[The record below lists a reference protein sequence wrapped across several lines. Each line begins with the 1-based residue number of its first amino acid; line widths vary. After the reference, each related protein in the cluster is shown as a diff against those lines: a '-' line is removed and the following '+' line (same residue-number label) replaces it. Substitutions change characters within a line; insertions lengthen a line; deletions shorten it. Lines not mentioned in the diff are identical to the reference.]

1 MEKESGI
8 YQIRNIINDKIYIG
22 KSVNLNNRKSQHFLS
37 LRKNIHKNFK
47 LQGSVNKHGINNF
60 VFEILEI
67 CKDIDTKEIN
77 YINKFNTCKTGYN
90 ISSDIQHMSEKW
102 ITKLKYLRKNDPKY
116 IKQFLDFRSKAD
128 ESNRVKIN
136 EYDLNGKYIKT
147 WNSIIEASKFYNYKS
162 NSMLMSVLNF
172 KRSRASNKLFRYYEN
187 NTFDINP
194 YQSFRKTKLKFTNN
208 EEELIFD
215 SGLEASKYFKVSRSL
230 ISMKLK
236 IGKHNNYII
245 EKIKWKQ

>member
-8 YQIRNIINDKIYIG
+8 YQIRNIINGKIYIG
-22 KSVNLNNRKSQHFLS
+22 KSINLNNRKSQHFLS

-136 EYDLNGKYIKT
+136 EYDLNGNYIKT
-147 WNSIIEASKFYNYKS
+147 WNSIVEAQLYYNLKSSKS
-162 NSMLMSVLNF
+162 IISVLKF
-172 KRSRASNKLFRYYEN
+172 ERSRCVNKLFRYYN
-187 NTFDINP
+187 NDTSNIKP
-194 YQSFRKTKLKFTNN
+194 YQSFRKTKLKFTNDIH
-208 EEELIFD
+208 ELIFN
-215 SGLEASKYFKVSRSL
+215 SGIEAAEHFNISRSN
-230 ISMKLK
+230 ISVRLK
-236 IGKHNNYII
+236 QGMYKNYSI
-245 EKIKWKQ
+245 EKI

>member
-1 MEKESGI
+1 MEGLSGI
-8 YQIRNIINDKIYIG
+8 YQIRNIINNKVYIG

-136 EYDLNGKYIKT
+136 EYDLDGNYIKT
-147 WNSIIEASKFYNYKS
+147 WNSIVEAQLNHNLKSSKS
-162 NSMLMSVLNF
+162 IISVLKF
-172 KRSRASNKLFRYYEN
+172 ERSRCVNKLFRYYEN
-187 NTFDINP
+187 DISNINP
-194 YQSFRKTKLKFTNN
+194 YQSFRKTKLKFSN
-208 EEELIFD
+208 ETEIIIFD
-215 SGLEASKYFKVSRSL
+215 SGLEASKYFNISRSL
-230 ISMKLK
+230 VTQRLK
-236 IGKHNNYII
+236 KGNYKDYKI
-245 EKIKWKQ
+245 EKI